1 MKKIEIAPA
10 AKVLGFNG
18 TIGKSVRKVEAGR
31 VTIRVR
37 TAAELL
43 NDPLFVGACAK
54 AAEKLDTGVANFTT
68 KRQASKFF
76 RGEGVVYKTVMEG
89 DKAHAI

>member
-1 MKKIEIAPA
+1 MKKIESTPA

-18 TIGKSVRKVEAGR
+18 KIGKSVRKVDNGK
-31 VTIRVR
+31 VTVRVR

-43 NDPLFVGACAK
+43 NDPLFVNACTK

-68 KRQASKFF
+68 KRQAGKFF
-76 RGEGVVYKTVMEG
+76 RGEGIVYKTVMEG
-89 DKAHAI
+89 DKAHAV

>member
-1 MKKIEIAPA
+1 MKKIETTPA
-10 AKVLGFNG
+10 AKILGFNG
-18 TIGKSVRKVEAGR
+18 AIGKSVRKVENGK
-31 VTIRVR
+31 VTVRVR

-54 AAEKLDTGVANFTT
+54 AAEKLDTGVANFTN

-76 RGEGVVYKTVMEG
+76 RGEGIVYKTVMEG
-89 DKAHAI
+89 GE